1 LVLIKLSG
9 GLIKDRGRSL
19 LMIFSFLINKCIED
33 KEEKARSNSFVVFQD
48 RNEIKEGGVSLVR
61 DEVGSLQ
68 KILEAALFED
78 HRKSIALRAKGKSMG
93 GRCR

>member
-1 LVLIKLSG
+1 MVLIKLSG
-9 GLIKDRGRSL
+9 GLIKDRGRNL
-19 LMIFSFLINKCIED
+19 LMIFSFLINKCIDD
-33 KEEKARSNSFVVFQD
+33 KEEKAWSNSFVVFQD

-93 GRCR
+93 GRSR